1 MSRMGNHRIE
11 LQEHSDYEL
20 GFKDRKKRRY
30 FAPGIKEYRQSKE
43 AYDLGWNDA
52 CGEMS

>member
-20 GFKDRKKRRY
+20 GFKDRKEAEI
-30 FAPGIKEYRQSKE
+30 FCAGDQGISTIERS
-43 AYDLGWNDA
+43 L
-52 CGEMS
+52 